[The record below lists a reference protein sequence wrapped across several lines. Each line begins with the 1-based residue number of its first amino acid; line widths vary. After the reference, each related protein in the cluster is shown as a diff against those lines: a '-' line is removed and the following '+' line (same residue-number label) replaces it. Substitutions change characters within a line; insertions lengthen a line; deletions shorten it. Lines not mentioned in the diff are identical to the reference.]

1 MYNWIMS
8 VKENSLKI
16 HERVLTCVK
25 KPLCLVRRDTD
36 RDTDQN
42 TQVWLSHSIT
52 CEGKNRQCS
61 STGRLLGI

>member
-42 TQVWLSHSIT
+42 TQVWLSHYHM
-52 CEGKNRQCS
+52 
-61 STGRLLGI
+61 